1 MHRFRSLTLSR
12 TLLFLF
18 LFTWASRGVAAQPA
32 SGETMSLSEIKP
44 GQHGEVWTVFQG
56 TRPEPFAVEVTGV
69 VLNALGPGKSIILCK
84 LTDPRVQEMG
94 AVAGMS
100 GSPLYIDGKFA
111 GALSYQMQRF
121 ETVRFAGFTPAAD
134 MGEVADRVMAPT
146 RVLSHSAAS
155 DGSSP
160 PTEPAAQADSA
171 FRAMKPVFALG
182 GVSPRTAA
190 IMAPRFESLGLGIVS
205 MAGSSQA
212 AGSPQAAT
220 QPLLAPGD
228 SVSVALTTGDI
239 TLAGTGTV
247 SRVDG
252 SRVVAFGHPMLGLG
266 DVQLPMCSAEVVA
279 ILPSTMESFKVA
291 NIGPVIGCISQDRLS
306 AVSGLLGPGPEMTD
320 VEVVSGPGGGVQR
333 TIRFQVVREKHIA
346 PMIMLTGVVEAVFGS
361 NDSESSEGFRVV
373 STVKFSPTQQITR
386 ESVYPGEQGF
396 LQGLVDFLS
405 GLSGEIENPFV
416 KALPTSVQFR
426 IEPLDSNPAVTVER
440 LDLSRSTVRAGES
453 FQVTLGWRNF
463 QGSEESS
470 TFEVPVD
477 PSWSGK
483 TLEVIVTPGRVL
495 DELTGHGRIF
505 RPGQLRSFDAYV
517 DAMKLTRPEDG
528 LCIAVVERS
537 ALFFDQAVSTPDAP
551 ASIERISAGADSARY
566 QRHDALVPLWE
577 KHVLQ
582 GKVTFTDL
590 HRTVRVVE

>member
-1 MHRFRSLTLSR
+1 
-12 TLLFLF
+12 
-18 LFTWASRGVAAQPA
+18 
-32 SGETMSLSEIKP
+32 
-44 GQHGEVWTVFQG
+44 
-56 TRPEPFAVEVTGV
+56 
-69 VLNALGPGKSIILCK
+69 
-84 LTDPRVQEMG
+84 
-94 AVAGMS
+94 
-100 GSPLYIDGKFA
+100 
-111 GALSYQMQRF
+111 
-121 ETVRFAGFTPAAD
+121 
-134 MGEVADRVMAPT
+134 
-146 RVLSHSAAS
+146 
-155 DGSSP
+155 
-160 PTEPAAQADSA
+160 
-171 FRAMKPVFALG
+171 
-182 GVSPRTAA
+182 
-190 IMAPRFESLGLGIVS
+190 MAPRFESLGLGIVS

-405 GLSGEIENPFV
+405 GLSGEIENPFE

-440 LDLSRSTVRAGES
+440 FDLSRSTVRAGES